1 MGEKTI
7 LRKRQGRFDKSL
19 IPLIMPLAWPTI
31 LEQALQTIVQFIDSA
46 MVGRLSANASAA
58 VGLTQ
63 TVTWLLNGLFFA
75 AGVGF
80 LAVISRAVG
89 AEDRDRSEKAAGQA
103 VLVMTVMGI
112 IIGAV
117 GVGLSF
123 VLPEWLGGAP
133 EIQKDA
139 TTYFL
144 IINIPMIFRSAII
157 LFGALLRATGDMCH
171 PMLVNVWMNCINVV
185 LNFLL
190 IYPTRELSVFGME
203 FEMWGAGMGV
213 AGAATATAIS
223 YVVGGIMM
231 TMLLMKSDR
240 GVAPRA
246 KNLKP
251 DKEILKRCFQIALPN
266 AAERT
271 VVSLGS
277 TAFTA
282 MVASLGTVSLAAHSI
297 AITAESAFYVPGYAF
312 QAAATTLSGMTLGE
326 GDEDKLNR
334 LSETFIGIT
343 VFCMLVSGTL
353 LFLFPNV
360 LMSFF
365 TNDPQVIEQGA
376 VALRIVSV
384 SEPFFA
390 VTLSLEGIFNGVG
403 DTKMPFVISLCSMWG
418 VRILFTFICVKILG
432 LGLAA
437 VWMCM
442 IADVIT
448 RSLGMYL
455 RYRSGKWKHGL
466 FEHQQAATN
475 G

>member
-1 MGEKTI
+1 MGEKT
-7 LRKRQGRFDKSL
+7 LLQSKRSKFDKSM
-19 IPLIMPLAWPTI
+19 ISIIMPLAWPTI

-46 MVGRLSANASAA
+46 MVGRISANASAA

-89 AEDRDRSEKAAGQA
+89 AEDRNRSEKAAGQA
-103 VLVMTVMGI
+103 VLVTAIMGI
-112 IIGAV
+112 VIGAV

-139 TTYFL
+139 TTYFM
-144 IINIPMIFRSAII
+144 IVNIPMIFRSAII
-157 LFGALLRATGDMCH
+157 LFGSLLRATGDMRH
-171 PMLVNVWMNCINVV
+171 PMIVNVWMNGINVV

-190 IYPTRELSVFGME
+190 IYPTREVSVFGMNLNI
-203 FEMWGAGMGV
+203 FGAGMGV
-213 AGAATATAIS
+213 AGAATATAIA
-223 YVVGGIMM
+223 YVIGGIMM
-231 TMLLMKSDR
+231 TVYLMKSDR
-240 GVAPRA
+240 GVAPKW
-246 KNLKP
+246 KNMKP
-251 DKEILKRCFQIALPN
+251 DKEILGRCFQISLPN

-277 TAFTA
+277 TAFIA
-282 MVASLGTVSLAAHSI
+282 MVADLGTVCLAAHSI
-297 AITAESAFYVPGYAF
+297 AITAESAFYIPGYAF
-312 QAAATTLSGMTLGE
+312 QASATTLAGMSLGE
-326 GDEDKLNR
+326 GDEDKLGR
-334 LSETFIGIT
+334 LSETIMGIT
-343 VFCMLVSGTL
+343 VLCMFISGLL
-353 LFLFPNV
+353 LFIFPNV

-365 TNDPQVIEQGA
+365 THDPQVIEQGT

-390 VTLSLEGIFNGVG
+390 ITLSLQGIFNGVG

-418 VRILFTFICVKILG
+418 IRILFTFICVKVLG

-448 RSLGMYL
+448 RSLGMYT
-455 RYRSGKWKHGL
+455 RYRSGKWKKGL
-466 FEHQQAATN
+466 FEEQTAC
-475 G
+475 